1 MRYLCI
7 HKADATTEAGLPPR
21 AELLEGIGPL
31 LEDMQKAG
39 VFRSAE
45 GLRPSS
51 TGVRLSFSKGK
62 RTLTKGPFTGGNEL
76 VAGFL
81 LVQVETLDD
90 AVDWASRFAEAVGD
104 VEIDVR
110 PLTEYWDIGVVPK
123 PAGLRTTRFM
133 LAFKA
138 DERFE
143 AGAPPSPRHAA
154 ELEKLT
160 SDMRREGVLLAY
172 QRLQPSSKSVR
183 LHYKGGKRT
192 ATDGPFTE
200 SKELIAGYAEV
211 EVKSRAEAI
220 EWSSRFARLIGD
232 VEIDVRP
239 AVEV

>member
-123 PAGLRTTRFM
+123 PSPVVEGCSTGSFSPSTRISASRVERKGL
-133 LAFKA
+133 
-138 DERFE
+138 
-143 AGAPPSPRHAA
+143 
-154 ELEKLT
+154 
-160 SDMRREGVLLAY
+160 VW
-172 QRLQPSSKSVR
+172 
-183 LHYKGGKRT
+183 
-192 ATDGPFTE
+192 AT
-200 SKELIAGYAEV
+200 
-211 EVKSRAEAI
+211 SRA
-220 EWSSRFARLIGD
+220 
-232 VEIDVRP
+232 
-239 AVEV
+239 